1 MLFKSLFKTGL
12 TTLVVAAGLLSSAAF
27 AHTDEYL
34 DTVVGPN
41 GGQLRMAGA
50 YHFELLLVK
59 DAKAGAA
66 SAVKLY
72 LLDHANNPQS
82 VKEAKATVLIV
93 SGKQKAKADLT
104 LAQANLLSG
113 SADYTAAEDLKAVV
127 NVTIKTEH
135 GEVTEQAKFTPFK
148 PVPAKS
154 EHEHGHEHEHGDAHE
169 HGHEHAE
176 DSKHTHEDGHE
187 KGHQH

>member
-1 MLFKSLFKTGL
+1 MFKTLLNTGIK
-12 TTLVVAAGLLSSAAF
+12 TLVVAAGLLSSAAF

-50 YHFELLLVK
+50 YHFELVLVK
-59 DAKAGAA
+59 DAKAGTP

-72 LLDHANNPQS
+72 LLDHANNPQPAT
-82 VKEAKATVLIV
+82 EAKATVLIV

-148 PVPAKS
+148 PVPAQA
-154 EHEHGHEHEHGDAHE
+154 EHEHEHGD
-169 HGHEHAE
+169 EHAE
-176 DSKHTHEDGHE
+176 ESKHDHKHDHE

>member
-1 MLFKSLFKTGL
+1 MFKTLLNTGFK
-12 TTLVVAAGLLSSAAF
+12 TLVVAAGLLSSAAF
-27 AHTDEYL
+27 AHSDEYL
-34 DTVVGPN
+34 DTVVGPS

-50 YHFELLLVK
+50 YHFELVLVK
-59 DAKAGAA
+59 DAKAGTP

-72 LLDHANNPQS
+72 LLDHANNPQPA
-82 VKEAKATVLIV
+82 KEAKATVLIV

-127 NVTIKTEH
+127 NISIKTEH

-148 PVPAKS
+148 PVPAQT
-154 EHEHGHEHEHGDAHE
+154 EHEHDHNEAHE

-176 DSKHTHEDGHE
+176 DSKHKHEDGHE

>member
-1 MLFKSLFKTGL
+1 MFNTLLNRGFK
-12 TTLVVAAGLLSSAAF
+12 TLVVAAGLFSSAAF

-50 YHFELLLVK
+50 YHFELVLAK

-72 LLDHANNPQS
+72 LLDHGNNPQPA
-82 VKEAKATVLIV
+82 KDAKATVLIV
-93 SGKQKAKADLT
+93 SGKAKAKADLT
-104 LAQANLLSG
+104 PQGDNLLAG
-113 SADYTAAEDLKAVV
+113 SAAYTAAEDLKAVV
-127 NVTIKTEH
+127 NISIKTGH
-135 GEVTEQAKFTPFK
+135 GEITEQAMFTPFK
-148 PVPAKS
+148 PVPAKAEG
-154 EHEHGHEHEHGDAHE
+154 EHEHGHEHQHGD
-169 HGHEHAE
+169 
-176 DSKHTHEDGHE
+176 DHE

>member
-1 MLFKSLFKTGL
+1 MFKTLLNTGIK
-12 TTLVVAAGLLSSAAF
+12 TLVVAAGLLSSAAF

-72 LLDHANNPQS
+72 LLDHANNPQPA
-82 VKEAKATVLIV
+82 KEAKATVLIV

-148 PVPAKS
+148 PVPAKA
-154 EHEHGHEHEHGDAHE
+154 EHEHDHGDAHE
-169 HGHEHAE
+169 HEHEHAE
-176 DSKHTHEDGHE
+176 DSKHKHEDGHE

>member
-1 MLFKSLFKTGL
+1 MFKTLLNTGIK
-12 TTLVVAAGLLSSAAF
+12 TLVVAAGLLSSAAF

-50 YHFELLLVK
+50 YHFELVLVK

-148 PVPAKS
+148 PVPA
-154 EHEHGHEHEHGDAHE
+154 EAEHGHEHEHE

>member
-1 MLFKSLFKTGL
+1 MMFKSLFKTGL

-50 YHFELLLVK
+50 YHFELVLAK
-59 DAKAGAA
+59 DAKAGTP

-72 LLDHANNPQS
+72 LLDHANNPQPA
-82 VKEAKATVLIV
+82 KEAKATVLIV

-113 SADYTAAEDLKAVV
+113 NADYTAAEDLKAVV

-148 PVPAKS
+148 PVPAKA
-154 EHEHGHEHEHGDAHE
+154 EHEHGHEHEHGR
-169 HGHEHAE
+169 EHAE
-176 DSKHTHEDGHE
+176 DSKHKHEDGHE
-187 KGHQH
+187 KDHQH

>member
-1 MLFKSLFKTGL
+1 MMFKTLLNTGIK
-12 TTLVVAAGLLSSAAF
+12 TLVVAAGLLSSAAF

-72 LLDHANNPQS
+72 LLDHANNPQPA
-82 VKEAKATVLIV
+82 KEAKATVLIV
-93 SGKQKAKADLT
+93 SGKQKAKAELT
-104 LAQANLLSG
+104 VQQDNLLAG
-113 SADYTAAEDLKAVV
+113 SATYTACEDLKAVV
-127 NVTIKTEH
+127 NISIKTEQ
-135 GEVTEQAKFTPFK
+135 GEVTEQAMFTPFK
-148 PVPAKS
+148 PVPVKA
-154 EHEHGHEHEHGDAHE
+154 EGELEHGHEHGHEHGDD
-169 HGHEHAE
+169 HGHEE
-176 DSKHTHEDGHE
+176 E
-187 KGHQH
+187 KGHKH

>member
-12 TTLVVAAGLLSSAAF
+12 TTLVVAAGLLSSTAF

-50 YHFELLLVK
+50 YHFELVLAK
-59 DAKAGAA
+59 DAKAGVA

-72 LLDHANNPQS
+72 LLDHANNPQPA
-82 VKEAKATVLIV
+82 KEAKATVLIV

-148 PVPAKS
+148 PVPAKA
-154 EHEHGHEHEHGDAHE
+154 EHEYRHEHEHGDA
-169 HGHEHAE
+169 HAE

>member
-1 MLFKSLFKTGL
+1 MFKTLLNTGL
-12 TTLVVAAGLLSSAAF
+12 KTLVVAAGLLSSAAF
-27 AHTDEYL
+27 AHSDEYL

-50 YHFELLLVK
+50 YHFELVLVK
-59 DAKAGAA
+59 DANAGTP

-72 LLDHANNPQS
+72 LLDHANNPQPA
-82 VKEAKATVLIV
+82 KEAKATVLIV

-127 NVTIKTEH
+127 NISIKTEH

-148 PVPAKS
+148 PVPAQT
-154 EHEHGHEHEHGDAHE
+154 EHEHGDTHE
-169 HGHEHAE
+169 HGHEHAD
-176 DSKHTHEDGHE
+176 DSKHKHEDGHE